1 MYVLV
6 MGLPNFNK
14 KNNSSTYE
22 NEIKNVEDSETYK
35 DNENPIIISPK
46 KSKDSRMTIKPSLMH
61 QEGSFSTKIDHL
73 FESVKEKTSD
83 YFDKVKIKQ
92 HNINSFAAET
102 ATQTATTANVQEAN
116 EVHNQQ
122 EFVIPVLEE
131 KYTLSKNTILEDIKI
146 EKKWKTHNE
155 KIQVPVSYERV
166 FVNDKELDS
175 YSKENFF
182 TQIKD
187 KILDFVYVE
196 GSTNENKIEN
206 EVNEEAEHSEQEKPM
221 EKYHQHSKNE
231 KEIKQVRGERVSLF
245 DEEKA
250 NFTNAKNNNTIEND
264 NTQKVIPLYAE
275 EIIITKRQV
284 KVGEIIITKRQVT
297 EVKKIDLDIVK
308 EKVTVDYVNGRKENI
323 IE

>member
-1 MYVLV
+1 
-6 MGLPNFNK
+6 
-14 KNNSSTYE
+14 
-22 NEIKNVEDSETYK
+22 
-35 DNENPIIISPK
+35 
-46 KSKDSRMTIKPSLMH
+46 MTIKPSLMH
-61 QEGSFSTKIDHL
+61 QEGSFSTKVDHL

-92 HNINSFAAET
+92 HDINSFAAG
-102 ATQTATTANVQEAN
+102 AAAANVQEAN

-131 KYTLSKNTILEDIKI
+131 KYTLSKNTVLEDIKI
-146 EKKWKTHNE
+146 EKQWKTHNE
-155 KIQVPVSYERV
+155 KIQVPVSYEKLL
-166 FVNDKELDS
+166 VNDKELDS
-175 YSKENFF
+175 YSKENIF

-206 EVNEEAEHSEQEKPM
+206 EVNEETEHSEQEKPM

-231 KEIKQVRGERVSLF
+231 KETQQVRGERVSLF

-250 NFTNAKNNNTIEND
+250 NFTNDKNNNTIEND

-275 EIIITKRQV
+275 EIIITKRKV
-284 KVGEIIITKRQVT
+284 KVGEIIITKRKVT

-308 EKVTVDYVNGRKENI
+308 EKVTVDYANGRKENI
-323 IE
+323 TE

>member
-1 MYVLV
+1 
-6 MGLPNFNK
+6 MGPNFNK

-22 NEIKNVEDSETYK
+22 NEIKNVGDSETYK
-35 DNENPIIISPK
+35 NNENPIIISPK
-46 KSKDSRMTIKPSLMH
+46 KSKGSRMTIKPSLMH
-61 QEGSFSTKIDHL
+61 QEGSFSTKVDHL

-92 HNINSFAAET
+92 HDINSFAAG
-102 ATQTATTANVQEAN
+102 AAAANVQEAN

-131 KYTLSKNTILEDIKI
+131 KYTLSKNTVLEDIKI
-146 EKKWKTHNE
+146 EKQWKTHNE
-155 KIQVPVSYERV
+155 KIQVPVSYEKLL
-166 FVNDKELDS
+166 VNDKELDS
-175 YSKENFF
+175 FSKENIF

-206 EVNEEAEHSEQEKPM
+206 EVNEETEHSEQEKPM

-231 KEIKQVRGERVSLF
+231 KQIQQVRGERVSLF

-250 NFTNAKNNNTIEND
+250 NFTNDKNNNTIEND

-275 EIIITKRQV
+275 EIIITKRKV
-284 KVGEIIITKRQVT
+284 KVGEIIITKRKVT

-308 EKVTVDYVNGRKENI
+308 EKVTVDYANGRKENI
-323 IE
+323 TE